1 MTDSPLH
8 PATEPT
14 ATDISPEEIREMTMR
29 EIRPVLNRLVLLRFG
44 ASFLL
49 GVFAIGFALFEP
61 SAWRIWVLAVSGVL
75 LGITAGADVR
85 RIRRGP
91 ITVGRQLYLLLTVMV
106 VHSIIIVTTGG
117 IASPFIIL
125 YLPLTAIGSISIG
138 NARASVAL
146 VAAAVLAVWTL
157 AVTASLG
164 LGPATVPALFG
175 ANPMAGGS
183 YPWFFA
189 LVMTVAMTI
198 GALVGLVFR
207 KALDRAVGRATLA
220 RHEAVAGMRERNR
233 ELIDL
238 SGALAH
244 ELKNPLAS
252 IQGLAGLLA
261 RKLPGGTREAEQMG
275 VLLGE
280 AKRMGTIL
288 DEFLNFSR
296 PVGGLAV
303 REVSAEALASD
314 VTLLHEGLA
323 AERGITLDIDAA
335 GAPSVHCDSRKVKQ
349 VLVNLLQNALDA
361 APRGGRVTV
370 RARPGPDG
378 SAVFEV
384 EDNGPGIPGDV
395 RAKLFRP
402 GSTTKPTGT
411 GLGLTVAR
419 SIAEQHG
426 GSLELRDRDGGG
438 CRAVFVLPAEPPAP
452 AAARPLPVLT
462 MGDDA

>member
-1 MTDSPLH
+1 VPR
-8 PATEPT
+8 
-14 ATDISPEEIREMTMR
+14 EEIREMTMR
-29 EIRPVLNRLVLLRFG
+29 EFRPVLDRLVLLRFA
-44 ASFLL
+44 ASLLL
-49 GVFAIGFALFEP
+49 GLFAIGFALFEP
-61 SAWRIWVLAVSGVL
+61 ITWRIWVLAVSAVL

-85 RIRRGP
+85 RIRRQP
-91 ITVGRQLYLLLTVMV
+91 ITVGRQLYLLLTVML
-106 VHSIIIVTTGG
+106 VHTIIIVTTGG

-138 NARASVAL
+138 HFRAVVGL
-146 VAAAVLAVWTL
+146 VVPAALAVWTL

-189 LVMTVAMTI
+189 LVMTVAMII

-207 KALDRAVGRATLA
+207 QALDRAVGRATVA

-233 ELIDL
+233 ELIEL
-238 SGALAH
+238 SGTLAH

-261 RKLPGGTREAEQMG
+261 RKMSAGTREAEQMG
-275 VLLGE
+275 VLLSE

-323 AERGITLDIDAA
+323 AERGIVLDVDAA
-335 GAPSVHCDSRKVKQ
+335 GAPAVRCDPRKVKQ

-370 RARPGPDG
+370 RAKPGRGG

-384 EDNGPGIPGDV
+384 EDNGPGIADDV

-402 GSTTKPTGT
+402 GATTKPTGT

-438 CRAVFVLPAEPPAP
+438 CRAVFVLPAEPPVP
-452 AAARPLPVLT
+452 AAARPLPVLV
-462 MGDDA
+462 MGDEV

>member
-1 MTDSPLH
+1 M
-8 PATEPT
+8 TEPT
-14 ATDISPEEIREMTMR
+14 VHSATGPMTTDIPPEEVREMAMR
-29 EIRPVLNRLVLLRFG
+29 EIRPLLNRLVVLRFF
-44 ASFLL
+44 ASVML
-49 GVFAIGFALFEP
+49 GVFAIAFALFEP
-61 SAWRIWVLAVSGVL
+61 TSWRLWVLGVSAVL
-75 LGITAGADVR
+75 LGLTAGSDVR

-91 ITVGRQLYLLLTVMV
+91 ITVWRQLYLLLTVML
-106 VHSIIIVTTGG
+106 VHTIIIVTTGG

-125 YLPLTAIGSISIG
+125 YLPLTAVGALSIG
-138 NARASVAL
+138 HPRAAVAL
-146 VAAAVLAVWTL
+146 VGAAALVLWTL

-164 LGPATVPALFG
+164 VGPATAPALFG

-198 GALVGLVFR
+198 GAFVSLVHR
-207 KALDRAVGRATLA
+207 QALDRAVARATVA

-296 PVGGLAV
+296 PVVGLAV

-323 AERGITLDIDAA
+323 AERGIALEIDAA
-335 GAPSVHCDSRKVKQ
+335 GAPAVRCDPRKVKQ

-370 RARPGPDG
+370 RAKPGRDG

-384 EDNGPGIPGDV
+384 EDDGPGIAADV

-402 GSTTKPTGT
+402 GATTKPTGT

-419 SIAEQHG
+419 SIADQHG

-438 CRAVFVLPAEPPAP
+438 CRAVFLLPAEPPAP
-452 AAARPLPVLT
+452 RAGPPLPVLA
-462 MGDDA
+462 MGDEV